1 MNESIKYDFINM
13 IRKHVSWVIEEAHI
27 YIQSYSSKSSNS
39 STCSINFQQ

>member
-1 MNESIKYDFINM
+1 MSLLNMILLIM
-13 IRKHVSWVIEEAHI
+13 IRKHVSWIIEEAHI